1 MSYKLDAD
9 DARCQVMQAQ
19 AVLSLWLNTMTNS
32 DGNLPD
38 MIGAVITLLE
48 GVPEVMEA
56 LFLEHSDLQIAAMR
70 GRKS

>member
-9 DARCQVMQAQ
+9 GARCQIMQAQ
-19 AVLSLWLNTMTNS
+19 AVLSLWLNTMTSS

-38 MIGAVITLLE
+38 MIGAVMTLLE

-56 LFLEHSDLQIAAMR
+56 LFVEYTALQIAAMR
-70 GRKS
+70 GRK